1 MVPFSYFC
9 ICPMETIKIIFP
21 DGKTKEYPRSTSAL
35 EIFKENFPAP
45 ENDAIVSVK
54 INEHPLDLSVP
65 LAQGGKLEWISIDSN
80 EGLEILRHSTAHLMA
95 HAVKILFPEAKIT
108 IGPAIK
114 DGFYYDFDYEQGFA
128 ADDFPLIEAKMR
140 ELVQEDIPIQRIE
153 MRREEA
159 CQLFKE
165 KGEPYKIELLEEI
178 GDDQVSLYRQGDF
191 IDLCRGPHLSST
203 GKIRAFKLTSVAGA
217 YWRGDERNKMLQ
229 RIYGTAFPSAEE
241 LEKYLLRLE
250 EARRRDH
257 RRLGRE
263 LDLFSINEEAGAG
276 LVIYHPKGAV
286 LRMILEDFEKREH
299 LKRGYQLVI
308 GPQILKLDMWK
319 RSGHFDHYRDKMY
332 FTEVEGQAYA
342 LKPMNCLAHMLIYKS
357 QIRSY
362 RDLPLRY
369 FEMGTV
375 HRHEKSGELHGLLRV
390 RGFTQDDAHILCAP
404 EQLNGEIKGI
414 LNLVRDMMAIFNF
427 PYDLEI
433 STRPEK
439 GTIGSDEDWER
450 ATQAL
455 RQALDESS
463 LPYKTNEGE
472 GAFYGPKI
480 DVKLKDALEREWQ
493 CATIQCD
500 FAMPERFD
508 LTYIGKDGQRHRP
521 VMVHRTILG
530 AMERFIGVLV
540 EHYAGAFPTWL
551 APVQVIILTVTD
563 PQILYAEKVY
573 ARLRQEGI
581 RVEKDIRNEKLGL
594 KIREAEL
601 QKIPYMLV
609 IGAKEVQQN
618 LVAPRAR
625 SGKTLNPMRVEEF
638 IELLK
643 KECQVGGEFY
653 S

>member
-1 MVPFSYFC
+1 MPFSYFC
-9 ICPMETIKIIFP
+9 NLIMEMIELLFP
-21 DGKTKEYPRSTSAL
+21 DGSKKKYPRGTSAL
-35 EIFKENFPAP
+35 EILQEEANRQS
-45 ENDAIVSVK
+45 NDLIASVK
-54 INEHPLDLSVP
+54 INGRLLDLQTP
-65 LAQGGKLEWISIDSN
+65 IEEAGKLEWVSLSSP
-80 EGLEILRHSTAHLMA
+80 EGKEILRHSTAHLMA
-95 HAVKILFPEAKIT
+95 QAVKNLFPQAKIT

-114 DGFYYDFDYEQGFA
+114 DGFYYDFDYEESFSPE
-128 ADDFPLIEAKMR
+128 DFLRIESRMK
-140 ELVQEDIPIQRIE
+140 ELVQENLPIQRLE
-153 MRREEA
+153 VSVEEA
-159 CQLFKE
+159 RRLFAE
-165 KGEPYKIELLEEI
+165 KGEVYKIELLDEI
-178 GDDQVSLYRQGDF
+178 RDSRVSLYQQGDF
-191 IDLCRGPHLSST
+191 IDLCRGPHLPST
-203 GKIRAFKLTSVAGA
+203 GMIKAFKLTSVAGA

-229 RIYGTAFPSAEE
+229 RIYGTAFPSPAE
-241 LEKYLLRLE
+241 LEKHLLRLE

-257 RRLGRE
+257 RKLGRE

-276 LVIYHPKGAV
+276 LVIYHPKGAL
-286 LRMILEDFEKREH
+286 LRMILEDFEKKEH

-308 GPQILKLDMWK
+308 GPQILKLDLWK
-319 RSGHFDHYRDKMY
+319 KSGHYDHYRDKMY
-332 FTEVEGQAYA
+332 FTEVEGQTYG

-369 FEMGTV
+369 FELGTV

-414 LNLVRDMMAIFNF
+414 LNLVRYMMGIFNF
-427 PYDLEI
+427 PYELEI

-439 GTIGSDEDWER
+439 GTIGTDEDWER

-455 RQALDESS
+455 RQALEESS
-463 LPYKTNEGE
+463 LPYKINEGE

-508 LTYIGKDGQRHRP
+508 LTYIGQDGEKHRP
-521 VMVHRTILG
+521 VMVHRVILG

-551 APVQVIILTVTD
+551 APVQVILLTVTD
-563 PQILYAEKVY
+563 PQIPYAEKVY

-609 IGAKEVQQN
+609 LGAKEAQQN

-625 SGKTLNPMRVEEF
+625 TGRILSPMKIEEF
-638 IELLK
+638 IELIK
-643 KECQVGGEFY
+643 KECQVGGGFY